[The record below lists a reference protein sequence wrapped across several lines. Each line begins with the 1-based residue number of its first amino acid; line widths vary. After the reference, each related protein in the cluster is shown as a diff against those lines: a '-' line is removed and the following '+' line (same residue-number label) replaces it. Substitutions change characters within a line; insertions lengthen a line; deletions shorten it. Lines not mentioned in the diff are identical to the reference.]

1 MSTPQNSPWLR
12 NDETARKVGYVLLF
26 FTVVIVGGWTAF
38 APLDSAALAPGIV
51 QVEGQRKQVQHLE
64 GGRISELLVS
74 NGDKVA
80 AGDPLIRL
88 DATKDKAEKQIITG
102 RLLNAQARVSRLRAE
117 RDELEEINFSTEL
130 VNSAMGDQRAETAIT
145 NEKSLF
151 DVRRSSRNAE
161 EEVIMSRVTG
171 YEAVVES
178 KRIIS
183 MSLKQEI
190 TDLSELLDDG
200 YVDKQRLRELERVR
214 AGIVGE
220 IADIEV
226 SIEEARLQIL
236 QRRKRFKTE
245 VVDELAGVSEQ
256 LYDLSQQYSAVN
268 DRVQRA
274 TIRSPIS
281 GFILNRK
288 PNTIGAVISP
298 GETLMDI
305 VPQVRTLVVAARV
318 SPMDID
324 RVELGQ
330 PAEVRFAVFKDAYTV
345 TGTLTKLSADR
356 LVDEGSDLPYY
367 SAEIKLLETDLSLLS
382 GLSLVPGMPAEVL
395 IKTGERTMLGY
406 LTSPMARL
414 TSRSLIED

>member
-1 MSTPQNSPWLR
+1 
-12 NDETARKVGYVLLF
+12 
-26 FTVVIVGGWTAF
+26 
-38 APLDSAALAPGIV
+38 
-51 QVEGQRKQVQHLE
+51 
-64 GGRISELLVS
+64 
-74 NGDKVA
+74 
-80 AGDPLIRL
+80 
-88 DATKDKAEKQIITG
+88 
-102 RLLNAQARVSRLRAE
+102 
-117 RDELEEINFSTEL
+117 
-130 VNSAMGDQRAETAIT
+130 
-145 NEKSLF
+145 
-151 DVRRSSRNAE
+151 
-161 EEVIMSRVTG
+161 MSRVTG

-268 DRVQRA
+268 DRVRRA

-298 GETLMDI
+298 GETN
-305 VPQVRTLVVAARV
+305 
-318 SPMDID
+318 
-324 RVELGQ
+324 G
-330 PAEVRFAVFKDAYTV
+330 
-345 TGTLTKLSADR
+345 
-356 LVDEGSDLPYY
+356 Y
-367 SAEIKLLETDLSLLS
+367 SSS
-382 GLSLVPGMPAEVL
+382 G
-395 IKTGERTMLGY
+395 
-406 LTSPMARL
+406 
-414 TSRSLIED
+414 